1 MTSSRPADRSRTRG
15 WRIGTLAGAPVVI
28 TAGWLLV
35 AAVLVAVIAPWL
47 QNRLGLGAEAYLW
60 ALSVPALLLLSVL
73 AHELAHGLAAQARG
87 IRAREYV
94 ITLWGGHTSFGTGLA
109 TPADSAI
116 VSVAGPAANVLL
128 AAAGWGLG
136 TVTDGLAGLAV
147 VAFTYT
153 NAFVAVF
160 NLLPALPMDGGKL
173 LEAAIWAA
181 GKDRLKGTLVAGRA
195 GQVLAITVVVVSL
208 GWPLLQGQRPSV
220 STAVWAVVVGAVL
233 WSGAQASVRHAKAQ
247 LGARGLDLVALAGP
261 AVAVDAGATVAQ
273 LDAVATRA
281 TTPAGPPAV
290 VLLDQGRP
298 VALVAAQAWQ
308 AVPPQARPSTPVTA
322 VATPLTAVSVLTVLH
337 GPAAAAGVAR
347 AAQAGARQLVLVD
360 PVRGLLG
367 VVAVAD
373 VVRRLGGPGSR

>member
-15 WRIGTLAGAPVVI
+15 WRIGTLGGAPVII

-35 AAVLVAVIAPWL
+35 AAVLVAVIGPWL
-47 QNRLGLGAEAYLW
+47 QGRLGLGVEAYLW

-73 AHELAHGLAAQARG
+73 AHELAHGLAAKARG

-94 ITLWGGHTSFGTGLA
+94 ITLWGGHTSFGSSLA

-116 VSVAGPAANVLL
+116 VSVAGPAANLLL
-128 AAAGWGLG
+128 AVLGWLAGS
-136 TVTDGLAGLAV
+136 VTDGLAGLAV

-173 LEAAIWAA
+173 LEAAIWATT
-181 GKDRLKGTLVAGRA
+181 KDRLRGMLVAGRA

-208 GWPLLQGQRPSV
+208 GWPLAQGQRPSV
-220 STAVWAVVVGAVL
+220 STAIWAIVVGAVL
-233 WSGAQASVRHAKAQ
+233 WSGAQAAVRHAKAQ
-247 LGARGLDLVALAGP
+247 LGARGLDLVPLARA
-261 AVAVDAGATVAQ
+261 AVAVDASATVAQ
-273 LDAVATRA
+273 LDAVAAGTPTGA
-281 TTPAGPPAV
+281 VPAGMVPPV
-290 VLLDQGRP
+290 VVIDQGRP
-298 VALVAAQAWQ
+298 VALVAAEAWQ
-308 AVPPQARPSTPVTA
+308 TVPAHARGTTPVSA
-322 VATPLTAVSVLTVLH
+322 VATPLPAVSVLTVLH
-337 GPAAAAGVAR
+337 GPAAAARVAR

-360 PVRGLLG
+360 PARGLVG

-373 VVRRLGGPGSR
+373 VVRHLG